1 MNRLINILISVEKE
15 AQVQS
20 MAKSSP
26 QINFRLSDNFF
37 LSADSDRDDHF
48 LIQLQIKKL
57 YNDDEVHE
65 MYDYFYG

>member
-20 MAKSSP
+20 MATSSP

-37 LSADSDRDDHF
+37 LSADSDH
-48 LIQLQIKKL
+48 QLPHSTANQKVI
-57 YNDDEVHE
+57 
-65 MYDYFYG
+65 

>member
-37 LSADSDRDDHF
+37 LSADSDHHF